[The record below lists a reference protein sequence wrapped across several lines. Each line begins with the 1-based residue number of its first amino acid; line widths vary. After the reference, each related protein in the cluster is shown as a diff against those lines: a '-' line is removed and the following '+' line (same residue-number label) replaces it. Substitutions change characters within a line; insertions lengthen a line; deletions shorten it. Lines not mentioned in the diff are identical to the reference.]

1 MACFSAILPDL
12 KSAKLLRE
20 DRDDREDRGMPRKA
34 KEAKN
39 LALIRPEGHASLD
52 QAFLHYADHRPAVIR
67 PLTQTLPCND
77 QPANRPDP
85 DAARCIFGLTDMN
98 ASGKTFHQYYGSC
111 LQQRLPFC

>member
-20 DRDDREDRGMPRKA
+20 DREDREDRGMPRKA

-52 QAFLHYADHRPAVIR
+52 QAFLH
-67 PLTQTLPCND
+67 
-77 QPANRPDP
+77 
-85 DAARCIFGLTDMN
+85 
-98 ASGKTFHQYYGSC
+98 
-111 LQQRLPFC
+111 